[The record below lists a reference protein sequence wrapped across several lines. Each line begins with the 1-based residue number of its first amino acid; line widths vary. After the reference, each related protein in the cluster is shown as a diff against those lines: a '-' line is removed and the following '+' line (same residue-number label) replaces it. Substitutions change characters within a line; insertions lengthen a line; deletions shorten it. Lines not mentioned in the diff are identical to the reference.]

1 VRLYNE
7 LRVRRARDACRV
19 CMNIADFDYDLPS
32 ELIAQEPARPRDSSR
47 LLVLHRET
55 GKVEHRVFRDLVAY
69 LAPDDVIVLNDTRV
83 IRARLWGRR
92 EPGGGRAEVLLLA
105 EHGENVWEGLVTP
118 GRRLPPGRQIV
129 FGEGELK
136 ADVLERTA
144 SGGRLLRFSGVGD
157 VRSQLERLGEV
168 PLPPYIHR
176 PLDEE
181 ADYQTVYASA
191 PGAAAA
197 PTAGL
202 HFTPEMLEAVRA
214 QVRAVVSLTLHIGV
228 STFRPIHVEQIE
240 EHEMHA
246 ESYAIPEATATLAT
260 DAARVVAVGT
270 STARALEA
278 ATQENGAASV
288 GGTPVPLVRPGLGET
303 DLFIFPG
310 YRFRVVK
317 ALLTNFHMPRS
328 TLLLLACGFAGREAV
343 LRAYREA
350 VERRYRFL
358 SFGDAMLIV

>member
-1 VRLYNE
+1 
-7 LRVRRARDACRV
+7 
-19 CMNIADFDYDLPS
+19 MNIADFDYHLPS

-47 LLVLHRET
+47 LLVLHRGT
-55 GKVEHRVFRDLVAY
+55 GEVEHRAFRDILCY
-69 LAPDDVIVLNDTRV
+69 LAPDDVIVVNDTRV

-105 EHGENVWEGLVTP
+105 EHGDSVWEGLVTP
-118 GRRLPPGRQIV
+118 GRRLPPGRRIV

-136 ADVLERTA
+136 AEVLERTA
-144 SGGRLLRFSGVGD
+144 SGGRLLRFSGTGD
-157 VRSQLERLGEV
+157 VRSHLERLGEV

-181 ADYQTVYASA
+181 ADYQTVYARA

-214 QVRAVVSLTLHIGV
+214 RVRAVVSLTLHIGV

-246 ESYAIPEATATLAT
+246 ESYSIPAATATLVTETTAQGS
-260 DAARVVAVGT
+260 RVVAVGT

-278 ATQENGAASV
+278 AAQGGAASA
-288 GGTPVPLVRPGLGET
+288 PVVRPGLGET

-328 TLLLLACGFAGREAV
+328 TLLLLVCGFAGREAV